1 MKIEV
6 TDIFKSVGPF
16 TWDNIPPL
24 SIITGL
30 NGAGKSQ
37 LLELIRIKPEIV
49 QTDDSVIYKPED
61 ITFWNSDGG
70 RFPNSHSFQIYDLVA
85 FAATIRD
92 FSDPLKKVLTKKS
105 KDHPMFRTQEKQMQ
119 QAFSK
124 LSLSVKGREDE
135 IIKVIEGSSGKPFV
149 NLSLLN

>member
-6 TDIFKSVGPF
+6 IDTFKSVGPF
-16 TWDNIPPL
+16 TWDNIPSL

-37 LLELIRIKPEIV
+37 LLELIRTKPDIV

-61 ITFWNSDGG
+61 ITFWNSEGG

-92 FSDPLKKVLTKKS
+92 FTDPMKRFYKK
-105 KDHPMFRTQEKQMQ
+105 KQ
-119 QAFSK
+119 K
-124 LSLSVKGREDE
+124 
-135 IIKVIEGSSGKPFV
+135 
-149 NLSLLN
+149 